1 MHDGN
6 MHRTS
11 LNLKRNRHVFL
22 QNSHTYMLHYTSQ
35 DLTSMFND
43 TKNGISQRI
52 KLTEYACFNPYF
64 NVKM

>member
-1 MHDGN
+1 MCFYETHI
-6 MHRTS
+6 
-11 LNLKRNRHVFL
+11 L
-22 QNSHTYMLHYTSQ
+22 MLHYTSQ

-43 TKNGISQRI
+43 TESGISQWI